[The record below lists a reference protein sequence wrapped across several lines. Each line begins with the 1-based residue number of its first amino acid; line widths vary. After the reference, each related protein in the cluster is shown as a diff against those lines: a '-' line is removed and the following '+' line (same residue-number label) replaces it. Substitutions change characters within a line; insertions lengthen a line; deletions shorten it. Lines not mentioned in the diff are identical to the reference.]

1 MDLDVYFWAS
11 KPNWLTYSAPQEV
24 AVRSYGFCC
33 SCKIRFWEAAN
44 LGEQGVARLRT
55 DATQLFR
62 AHFRVCHFMNGLPA
76 MQERPC
82 RASEV
87 LQGCHRGH
95 HATREGA
102 VIFKAR
108 SNLLA
113 MTGRLSLACA
123 VGCAGQTNHGNL
135 LQSRAG
141 ELNISGRSVHYMYQ
155 RLCILL
161 TTAVCCAGLM
171 KFGKLLQSRAEELK
185 STGLTEH
192 FLRYKALKKTLKQ
205 ISKEEDQQTEA
216 QNGDAAAG

>member
-1 MDLDVYFWAS
+1 
-11 KPNWLTYSAPQEV
+11 
-24 AVRSYGFCC
+24 
-33 SCKIRFWEAAN
+33 
-44 LGEQGVARLRT
+44 
-55 DATQLFR
+55 
-62 AHFRVCHFMNGLPA
+62 
-76 MQERPC
+76 
-82 RASEV
+82 
-87 LQGCHRGH
+87 
-95 HATREGA
+95 
-102 VIFKAR
+102 
-108 SNLLA
+108 

-123 VGCAGQTNHGNL
+123 VGCAGHTNHGNL

-141 ELNISGRSVHYMYQ
+141 ELIISGRSVHYMYQ

-185 STGLTEH
+185 STGLTDH

>member
-1 MDLDVYFWAS
+1 M
-11 KPNWLTYSAPQEV
+11 
-24 AVRSYGFCC
+24 C
-33 SCKIRFWEAAN
+33 
-44 LGEQGVARLRT
+44 RT
-55 DATQLFR
+55 DEPW
-62 AHFRVCHFMNGLPA
+62 H
-76 MQERPC
+76 
-82 RASEV
+82 
-87 LQGCHRGH
+87 
-95 HATREGA
+95 
-102 VIFKAR
+102 
-108 SNLLA
+108 
-113 MTGRLSLACA
+113 
-123 VGCAGQTNHGNL
+123 L